1 MTENIKFSGIQT
13 EERQNMKHN
22 YNLLQLKYGKSIDK
36 RKHLPIV
43 MKGVSSSSSLTFCLV
58 ALQKGMHFSS
68 GALNEHIKQ

>member
-22 YNLLQLKYGKSIDK
+22 NNLLQSQYGESIDK
-36 RKHLPIV
+36 RKHLPV
-43 MKGVSSSSSLTFCLV
+43 SRKEVSSSSSPTIGLV

-68 GALNEHIKQ
+68 GALNEQIRQ

>member
-22 YNLLQLKYGKSIDK
+22 YNLLQSQYGKYIYK
-36 RKHLPIV
+36 RKHLP
-43 MKGVSSSSSLTFCLV
+43 VSIRRAFFSFPPAFCLV

-68 GALNEHIKQ
+68 TELNEQIRQ